1 MPFEKEIIESLTAS
15 VAEQVHDAVYRNAPA
30 IFADL
35 AKALTDEPDG
45 GMIKATIKLGFY
57 GYASTKAAA
66 GVESLEWE
74 RKVKSA
80 DKDFQLLRMDLEQP
94 ELPGING
101 EGGPYSGSD
110 AVGNFKGHIAAME
123 KKYDCKITF
132 DAGARHVEAPASGLD
147 ADRYAHSEG
156 PAGSPDCSFSGDE
169 FPALLERAKALLED
183 HSSVCVAFLQ
193 HELRASWHVANGIM
207 DRLREE
213 GLVGPSGDFE
223 QCPVIGK
230 TQHMTAVMEASDDDD
245 DDEDEQT
252 RDAHFRGP
260 LDNNPMTLEG

>member
-101 EGGPYSGSD
+101 EGGPDSGSD

-132 DAGARHVEAPASGLD
+132 DAGPRHVEAPAKALDSGIDDLARAWEAQLDKAAKLLQGNAVVSSRFLVLRMDISRDTADGLLADLRARGFIGPQD
-147 ADRYAHSEG
+147 ADGNSRVIA
-156 PAGSPDCSFSGDE
+156 D
-169 FPALLERAKALLED
+169 ALPMALDYNEAKEMK
-183 HSSVCVAFLQ
+183 S
-193 HELRASWHVANGIM
+193 
-207 DRLREE
+207 
-213 GLVGPSGDFE
+213 
-223 QCPVIGK
+223 
-230 TQHMTAVMEASDDDD
+230 
-245 DDEDEQT
+245 
-252 RDAHFRGP
+252 
-260 LDNNPMTLEG
+260 